1 LSEQARAEI
10 AGFVVDGGTL
20 VVHGS
25 SDRRAVS
32 FLNAVFGWS
41 LRSGAVGQSQQS
53 EEVAGTRYETAPKTL
68 SANKRI
74 RGLDRLSLP
83 DNAVALYVNRSRA
96 PVVELPRGAGRVI
109 YLGWDWYAAVPR
121 GPQDGGWIDVLA
133 AATNAPGGC
142 AAGNGGD
149 IDNDGIPDACD
160 PDDGC
165 MDIDGR
171 REVSSGSTLVLSEYA
186 DGAYHDLEFSGTF
199 RLPTGTTV
207 PSLDPRSTPFA
218 FVLVGVNGTLR
229 LGHVF
234 SQSTYSGN
242 GSAGWRR
249 SSRGDKWVFVDTTGR
264 ARDGFTSAVVRDLSH
279 IEPGRVR
286 FRVAAR
292 GGAYPVSR
300 SGEALKVLLVVGNA
314 SIGEC
319 GEGRYSRDDCTLIQS
334 QSQLMCRL

>member
-1 LSEQARAEI
+1 M
-10 AGFVVDGGTL
+10 
-20 VVHGS
+20 
-25 SDRRAVS
+25 
-32 FLNAVFGWS
+32 
-41 LRSGAVGQSQQS
+41 
-53 EEVAGTRYETAPKTL
+53 
-68 SANKRI
+68 
-74 RGLDRLSLP
+74 
-83 DNAVALYVNRSRA
+83 
-96 PVVELPRGAGRVI
+96 

-121 GPQDGGWIDVLA
+121 GDQDGGWIDVLA

-171 REVSSGSTLVLSEYA
+171 REVSSGSTLTLTDHATARTTSSSSAER
-186 DGAYHDLEFSGTF
+186 SGCPSAP
-199 RLPTGTTV
+199 RSR
-207 PSLDPRSTPFA
+207 SLDPRNTPFA
-218 FVLVGVNGTLR
+218 FVLVGINGTLR

-234 SQSTYSGN
+234 SQSSVQRHGQRRLETKQPRRQVGVHRHDRATRATAS
-242 GSAGWRR
+242 SAP
-249 SSRGDKWVFVDTTGR
+249 S
-264 ARDGFTSAVVRDLSH
+264 VRDLSS

-286 FRVAAR
+286 FRVTAR
-292 GGAYPVSR
+292 GGDYPVSR
-300 SGEALKVLLVVGNA
+300 GGEALKVLLVVGNA

>member
-1 LSEQARAEI
+1 
-10 AGFVVDGGTL
+10 
-20 VVHGS
+20 
-25 SDRRAVS
+25 
-32 FLNAVFGWS
+32 
-41 LRSGAVGQSQQS
+41 
-53 EEVAGTRYETAPKTL
+53 
-68 SANKRI
+68 
-74 RGLDRLSLP
+74 
-83 DNAVALYVNRSRA
+83 
-96 PVVELPRGAGRVI
+96 
-109 YLGWDWYAAVPR
+109 
-121 GPQDGGWIDVLA
+121 
-133 AATNAPGGC
+133 
-142 AAGNGGD
+142 
-149 IDNDGIPDACD
+149 
-160 PDDGC
+160 
-165 MDIDGR
+165 
-171 REVSSGSTLVLSEYA
+171 
-186 DGAYHDLEFSGTF
+186 
-199 RLPTGTTV
+199 
-207 PSLDPRSTPFA
+207 
-218 FVLVGVNGTLR
+218 VLVGVNGTLR